1 MNCRKKQPQKNA
13 MDNYKIDQVRT
24 SRIKVDYNKS
34 AEGYGILNLKA
45 IDRDFDLFV
54 LNYEGDTIYKSKRQ
68 ASYIKALGIL
78 ETANPVS
85 ISHLY
90 GQRAALLFPKGKDSG
105 SLIKKLYEAD
115 PDSDMKLM
123 HIDIFKNGVPVDN
136 EDILGKYNIHLIRA
150 IYNLMGRT
158 NSSLNSSYS
167 NMEGHLYYTTSELAY
182 VYDKSLSLHCRV
194 ALEVIINEDM
204 ILELRVVTFIEYT
217 KEEALNRR
225 RNPRTHKL
233 APLYMVETGTGK
245 IHRIRKKDI
254 GETAYLKGNFEGKK
268 STISFCSWE
277 SLDKSAKTKC
287 GILYRSFMK
296 ELKEHLSNYITLEF
310 ETTPYYQLKE
320 ELKLKNMNAKERTE
334 RYVSLAKNLGI
345 LKFYICN
352 LVGELGID
360 TADELA
366 GYLTQYGFEIEH
378 CIQKPEEIKEGT
390 EFAIILIH
398 SKKAYAEMKRINKNV
413 KDAYT
418 GADFSVQHMVIPY
431 LEDEK
436 KQKTKGKKKKK
447 SATDEEES
455 SRNVDQNVFLKLL
468 AEAII
473 KTDLLNET
481 ISLVD
486 MTEFIGDSEDSEMTV
501 QWITR
506 KKQDNKKKT
515 SKATQNASEAPSDS
529 EMTQETDTNTTEKE
543 KPIFW
548 CPQITVLSDGTIDR
562 YFSFDD
568 ETSDKKKEGFKN
580 LREEEEKR
588 GRVMQC
594 VIGINGNKYV
604 VSRTEEVFLPKEGL
618 NDQLVKEEGAVCSV
632 SDFQNYLKKFYKQTH
647 CDDYYNAVLK
657 KLDTFLSTQNKS
669 DCNKGDLRSLCKNSK
684 CKEDERAM
692 LKFLHT
698 NGIDTVSHKKDKETK
713 KINGLDAFDYVHFR
727 IIEEPVSELN
737 PNIKEPVLQYV
748 VGELALNQ
756 SLARALHVYTIR
768 YVPDEDD
775 IDKQVSADTKKAQM
789 FIIFRMT
796 DVFFVRENEFTVVP
810 FICKY
815 AREWERVIWSDHF
828 EEEVNQEQENDTE
841 DETIDLSNEPDE
853 EGESVF

>member
-1 MNCRKKQPQKNA
+1 MAVRKDITLLDLYRKDKKKFDVDKVRNKYNEWIDHFITITKSGLMPDSIKDPEKRKQYLQSIRLGGLDSKR
-13 MDNYKIDQVRT
+13 RT
-24 SRIKVDYNKS
+24 ACKAIIEHPDFFKYFGASEECEAV
-34 AEGYGILNLKA
+34 GILGTGGNP
-45 IDRDFDLFV
+45 
-54 LNYEGDTIYKSKRQ
+54 LNEDAFSEEK
-68 ASYIKALGIL
+68 LD
-78 ETANPVS
+78 E
-85 ISHLY
+85 
-90 GQRAALLFPKGKDSG
+90 LLDIHCHTWK
-105 SLIKKLYEAD
+105 IKK
-115 PDSDMKLM
+115 
-123 HIDIFKNGVPVDN
+123 
-136 EDILGKYNIHLIRA
+136 
-150 IYNLMGRT
+150 
-158 NSSLNSSYS
+158 
-167 NMEGHLYYTTSELAY
+167 
-182 VYDKSLSLHCRV
+182 
-194 ALEVIINEDM
+194 
-204 ILELRVVTFIEYT
+204 
-217 KEEALNRR
+217 KEEA
-225 RNPRTHKL
+225 
-233 APLYMVETGTGK
+233 V
-245 IHRIRKKDI
+245 
-254 GETAYLKGNFEGKK
+254 
-268 STISFCSWE
+268 
-277 SLDKSAKTKC
+277 
-287 GILYRSFMK
+287 
-296 ELKEHLSNYITLEF
+296 
-310 ETTPYYQLKE
+310 E
-320 ELKLKNMNAKERTE
+320 ELKLKNMNAKERTK
-334 RYVSLAKNLGI
+334 RYVGLTKNLGI
-345 LKFYICN
+345 RKFYICN

-436 KQKTKGKKKKK
+436 RQKTKGKKKKK
-447 SATDEEES
+447 SATNEEES

-481 ISLVD
+481 LSLVD
-486 MTEFIGDSEDSEMTV
+486 MTEFIGNSEDSEMTV

-506 KKQDNKKKT
+506 KKRNNKKKT
-515 SKATQNASEAPSDS
+515 SEATQNASESPSDS
-529 EMTQETDTNTTEKE
+529 EIAQEIGTNTAGKE
-543 KPIFW
+543 KPNFW

-568 ETSDKKKEGFKN
+568 ETSDLKKEGFKN

-588 GRVMQC
+588 GRMMQC
-594 VIGINGNKYV
+594 VVGINGNKYV

-618 NDQLVKEEGAVCSV
+618 DDQLVKEEVAVCSV

-684 CKEDERAM
+684 CKEDEKAM
-692 LKFLHT
+692 LKFLHA

-727 IIEEPVSELN
+727 IVEEPVSDLN

-756 SLARALHVYTIR
+756 SLTRALHVYTMR
-768 YVPDEDD
+768 YVPDGDD

-828 EEEVNQEQENDTE
+828 EEEGNQEQENDTE

-853 EGESVF
+853 DGESVF